1 MENKKIIELAPF
13 DECTGCAVCA
23 AECPKHAINMV
34 YKNAFLYPEIDN
46 SLCVKCGKC
55 TRVCPILTG
64 EAKYQILE
72 DRKAYCGYSK
82 DYMHLKNLHRAV
94 FLMYLIDVL

>member
-34 YKNAFLYPEIDN
+34 YKNG
-46 SLCVKCGKC
+46 SLAKACG
-55 TRVCPILTG
+55 
-64 EAKYQILE
+64 
-72 DRKAYCGYSK
+72 
-82 DYMHLKNLHRAV
+82 
-94 FLMYLIDVL
+94 